1 MAQPDQHD
9 IDDEDAEALTWGTE
23 RDTTHVEAPEA
34 PAEVDEAEDDEPHQ
48 TGSALLVAY
57 GVFAGAYVLFIA
69 GWLVS
74 VTNTDVPVVDILPT
88 VMYRLGQVL
97 AVVSPLLWFGGVLV
111 LTRRVRSRVLW
122 LLLGLVVV
130 APWPFILGG
139 IK

>member
-1 MAQPDQHD
+1 MAQV
-9 IDDEDAEALTWGTE
+9 DDEDAEALTWGTE

-34 PAEVDEAEDDEPHQ
+34 PAEVEEAEEDEPHQ

-74 VTNTDVPVVDILPT
+74 VTNTEVPVVDILPT

-97 AVVSPLLWFGGVLV
+97 AAASPLLWFGGVLV

-122 LLLGLVVV
+122 LLLGLLVV

>member
-1 MAQPDQHD
+1 MAAVE
-9 IDDEDAEALTWGTE
+9 DEDAEALTWGTE

-34 PAEVDEAEDDEPHQ
+34 PAEGAESEEERQQ
-48 TGSALLVAY
+48 TGSALLIAY

-74 VTNTDVPVVDILPT
+74 VTNTEVPVVDILPT

-97 AVVSPLLWFGGVLV
+97 AVASPLLWFGGVLV

-122 LLLGLVVV
+122 LLLGLLVV

>member
-1 MAQPDQHD
+1 M
-9 IDDEDAEALTWGTE
+9 
-23 RDTTHVEAPEA
+23 
-34 PAEVDEAEDDEPHQ
+34 
-48 TGSALLVAY
+48 LVAY
-57 GVFAGAYVLFIA
+57 GVFGGAYVLFIA

>member
-1 MAQPDQHD
+1 MAAVE
-9 IDDEDAEALTWGTE
+9 DEDAEALTWGTE
-23 RDTTHVEAPEA
+23 RDTTHVEAPES
-34 PAEVDEAEDDEPHQ
+34 PAEVEEPEDQPHQ

-97 AVVSPLLWFGGVLV
+97 AVASPLLWFGGVLV

-122 LLLGLVVV
+122 LLLGLLVV

>member
-1 MAQPDQHD
+1 MAAVE
-9 IDDEDAEALTWGTE
+9 DEDAEALTWGTE

-34 PAEVDEAEDDEPHQ
+34 PAEVEEPEEPHSQ

-97 AVVSPLLWFGGVLV
+97 AVASPLLWFGGVLV

-122 LLLGLVVV
+122 LLLGLLVV